1 MLWKSQVWI
10 ELANN
15 NNKDSH
21 YLHFDNE
28 IRFIKPPNYCLRQ
41 GISYNHP
48 LFFMYIIAYALRGV
62 QSVCWHSDLSSC
74 CKGRDSVCLNLNQQH
89 HLTGFKLLSKAYF
102 KCRCFAGQ
110 RVIIPI
116 IQMTQRRPFHIS
128 WPFCFVAVPNASV
141 HFSSSATQRAWFCF
155 PSPCSRFF
163 LYRRGLRSLF
173 CKLIYSNHGP
183 GD

>member
-1 MLWKSQVWI
+1 MHSEVC
-10 ELANN
+10 
-15 NNKDSH
+15 S
-21 YLHFDNE
+21 
-28 IRFIKPPNYCLRQ
+28 
-41 GISYNHP
+41 
-48 LFFMYIIAYALRGV
+48 
-62 QSVCWHSDLSSC
+62 QSVDTVISPAAVKAETASAWILI
-74 CKGRDSVCLNLNQQH
+74 KQH

-116 IQMTQRRPFHIS
+116 IQMTQRRVFHIS

-155 PSPCSRFF
+155 PSPCSCFF

-173 CKLIYSNHGP
+173 CKLIYSNHGLWRLIRLSAQSKACLSQQRHVHIIHINHKHP
-183 GD
+183 HWSLV

>member
-1 MLWKSQVWI
+1 MTSSLLWKSQVWI

-28 IRFIKPPNYCLRQ
+28 MRFIKPPKYWLQQ
-41 GISYNHP
+41 GISYTTVY
-48 LFFMYIIAYALRGV
+48 FSMYIIAYAFRGV
-62 QSVCWHSDLSSC
+62 QCSQAADTVISPAAEKAEMASAWILI
-74 CKGRDSVCLNLNQQH
+74 KQH
-89 HLTGFKLLSKAYF
+89 HLTGFKLVSKAYF

-116 IQMTQRRPFHIS
+116 IQMTQRRPFHIA

-141 HFSSSATQRAWFCF
+141 HFSSSATQRGLILFSFSMLPLF
-155 PSPCSRFF
+155 PLPERA
-163 LYRRGLRSLF
+163 
-173 CKLIYSNHGP
+173 
-183 GD
+183 